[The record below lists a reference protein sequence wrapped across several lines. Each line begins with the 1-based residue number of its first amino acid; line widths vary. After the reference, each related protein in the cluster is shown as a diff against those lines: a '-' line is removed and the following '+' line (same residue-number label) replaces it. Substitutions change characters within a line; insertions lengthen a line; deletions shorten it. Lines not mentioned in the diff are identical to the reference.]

1 MENPSHHLI
10 SALLE
15 AKANAGSDYATFRWI
30 ALEAIDAIEATGGI
44 DDRLAEA
51 IDAVRFPDTD
61 DIDWI
66 IQRAIEI
73 LGPSGRSPSTP

>member
-1 MENPSHHLI
+1 MENLSHHLI
-10 SALLE
+10 RSLHE
-15 AKANAGSDYATFRWI
+15 AKSTAGSDYAAFRRLS
-30 ALEAIDAIEATGGI
+30 LEAVNAVEAKGDI

-66 IQRAIEI
+66 IQRAVAI
-73 LGPSGRSPSTP
+73 LGPSGRSPTTP